1 MGAAASGVVSL
12 ELSAQNVRDKDLL
25 SKSDPCAVVFVR
37 VGPAVPGPGA
47 ARPAHRAGGWQE
59 IGRTEQIKNDLNPR
73 WSTRIK
79 LDYHFEQEQRIRI
92 AIYDIDSR
100 SKDLGV
106 HDALGEVETTLG
118 NVVSSSPWTERLK
131 YPVAADNKTIT
142 GAMRDLGTLTVVAH
156 EQSSAGRI
164 RVRFQAS
171 AEKLPRMDFGG
182 LGRSDPYLIVRQT
195 IQPAGAGAGGGGAP
209 RKPVLSQVYKTE
221 VVRSNSNPHWRVASF
236 FIQRAPSQPLS
247 DVKLILTV
255 MDKDDNSKDDMIGEV
270 RLSAAELTA
279 TPSTFNIIN
288 AEKKRRKGSRYTN
301 SGKLR
306 LANVSV
312 TPMPTFVQYLQ
323 NASLSMRFIIAID
336 FTGSNGDPRT
346 PQSLHS
352 MADPVN
358 RPNEYVRALTSVGS
372 VLASYDPTQQFA
384 ALGFGG
390 ELPGSGQRSVSHNFS
405 LNGSSNPYCSGI
417 PGVLNEYQRCLWE
430 VRLSGP
436 TYAAPII
443 RHAMQLAR
451 APPPA
456 GGLSYYV
463 LLLLT
468 DGVLNDMDATVSA
481 IIDACELPLSIAIVG
496 IGGADF
502 GNMRVLDADNVRLRS
517 RDGRT
522 ASADIVNFVG
532 FRERGGDPSALAAEV
547 LAEVPNRV
555 VEYFVERNKM
565 PRAVAPS

>member
-1 MGAAASGVVSL
+1 M
-12 ELSAQNVRDKDLL
+12 
-25 SKSDPCAVVFVR
+25 
-37 VGPAVPGPGA
+37 
-47 ARPAHRAGGWQE
+47 
-59 IGRTEQIKNDLNPR
+59 
-73 WSTRIK
+73 
-79 LDYHFEQEQRIRI
+79 
-92 AIYDIDSR
+92 
-100 SKDLGV
+100 
-106 HDALGEVETTLG
+106 ETTLG
-118 NVVSSSPWTERLK
+118 NVVSSSPWTERLR
-131 YPVAADNKTIT
+131 YPVAAANKTIT
-142 GAMRDLGTLTVVAH
+142 GAVRDLGTVTVVAH
-156 EQSSAGRI
+156 EQSSVGRI

-182 LGRSDPYLIVRQT
+182 LGRSDPYLIVRQV

-236 FIQRAPSQPLS
+236 FLQRAPSQPLS
-247 DVKLILTV
+247 DVKLIFTV
-255 MDKDDNSKDDMIGEV
+255 MDKDDNSKDDLIGEV
-270 RLSAAELTA
+270 RLTAADLTA
-279 TPSTFNIIN
+279 TPATFNIIHE
-288 AEKKRRKGSRYTN
+288 EKKRRKGSRYTN

-312 TPMPTFVQYLQ
+312 APMPTFVQYLQ

-352 MADPVN
+352 MADPA
-358 RPNEYVRALTSVGS
+358 RPNEYVRALTAVGS
-372 VLASYDPTQQFA
+372 VLASYDPTEQFA

-405 LNGSSNPYCSGI
+405 LNGSANPYCTGI
-417 PGVLNEYQRCLWE
+417 DGVLEAYKRCLWE

-443 RHAMQLAR
+443 RHAIQLAR
-451 APPPA
+451 APPPP

-481 IIDACELPLSIAIVG
+481 IFDACELPLSIAIVG

-502 GNMRVLDADNVRLRS
+502 GNMRVLDADNVRLRG
-517 RDGRT
+517 RDGRM

-555 VEYFVERNKM
+555 VEYFVERGKL
-565 PRAVAPS
+565 PRAAARS

>member
-1 MGAAASGVVSL
+1 MHW
-12 ELSAQNVRDKDLL
+12 RWY
-25 SKSDPCAVVFVR
+25 
-37 VGPAVPGPGA
+37 
-47 ARPAHRAGGWQE
+47 RPLFLPHPQ
-59 IGRTEQIKNDLNPR
+59 EQIKNDLNPK
-73 WSTRIK
+73 WGTRIK
-79 LDYHFEQEQRIRI
+79 LEYHFEREQRIRI

-100 SKDLGV
+100 SKDLAV

-118 NVVSSSPWTERLK
+118 NVVSSSPWTERLR
-131 YPVAADNKTIT
+131 YPVAAHNKTIT
-142 GAMRDLGTLTVVAH
+142 GAQRDLGTVTVVAH

-182 LGRSDPYLIVRQT
+182 LGRSDPYLIVRQV
-195 IQPAGAGAGGGGAP
+195 IQPAGTSGAGGGVP
-209 RKPVLSQVYKTE
+209 RKPVLSQVHRSE
-221 VVRSNSNPHWRVASF
+221 VVRSNSNPHWRMASF
-236 FIQRAPSQPLS
+236 LVQRAPSQALS
-247 DVKLILTV
+247 DVKLIFTV
-255 MDKDDNSKDDMIGEV
+255 MDRDDNSKDDLIGEV
-270 RLSAAELTA
+270 RLTAADLTA
-279 TPSTFNIIN
+279 TPSTFNVIN
-288 AEKKRRKGSRYTN
+288 EEKKKRKGNRYTN

-323 NASLSMRFIIAID
+323 NANLSMRFIIAID

-346 PQSLHS
+346 PESLHS
-352 MADPVN
+352 MADPVA
-358 RPNEYVRALTSVGS
+358 RPNEYVRALSSVGS

-405 LNGSSNPYCSGI
+405 LNGSANPYCTGI
-417 PGVLNEYQRCLWE
+417 EGVLDAYKRCLWE
-430 VRLSGP
+430 VRLAGP
-436 TYAAPII
+436 TYAAPVI
-443 RHAMQLAR
+443 RHAIQLAR

-496 IGGADF
+496 IGGANF
-502 GNMRVLDADNVRLRS
+502 GDMRVLDADNQRLRG

-532 FRERGGDPSALAAEV
+532 FRERGGGDPSALAAEV

-555 VEYFVERNKM
+555 VEYFVERGKL
-565 PRAVAPS
+565 PRAAAPS